1 VEIMALGLLLVRLAV
16 GGTLAAH
23 GAQKLFGWFGGP
35 GLDQTAAMFE
45 KLGFVPGRRQ
55 ALAAGAA
62 EAAGGLLLAL
72 GLATPLAAA
81 IVVAVMLVAA
91 ISVHVPQGFFLSRG
105 GYEYTLVLGAT
116 GLSLAF
122 TGAGD
127 WSVDALLG
135 WPLEGA
141 TWGVIALMAGL
152 LGAFGPLATRRRVT
166 GAQTA
171 H

>member
-1 VEIMALGLLLVRLAV
+1 MALGLVLVRLAV
-16 GGTLAAH
+16 GVTLAAH

-45 KLGFVPGRRQ
+45 KLGFAPGRRQ

-62 EAAGGLLLAL
+62 EAGGGLLIAL

-81 IVVAVMLVAA
+81 IVFAVMLVAA
-91 ISVHVPQGFFLSRG
+91 ISVHAPQGFFITRG
-105 GYEYTLVLGAT
+105 GFEYTFVLGAT

-122 TGAGD
+122 MGPGE
-127 WSVDALLG
+127 WSLDALLG
-135 WPLEGA
+135 WQLAGA
-141 TWGVIALMAGL
+141 TWGVIALMVGL
-152 LGAFGPLATRRRVT
+152 LGAFGPLATRQRT
-166 GAQTA
+166 AGAETA